1 MWGSGSACNEQCLIT
16 LITDNVMLFIFQKIL
31 LFWKVFGWSRIIR
44 ISTKACS
51 FASRQFF
58 TYFNVFSKTLWHWNK
73 WQKMRGWTRASQKSH
88 ANQRKICLHLNCL
101 LSLSKMVSRYL
112 SVVQALLSFAAPP
125 NLHCVLSICERKKV
139 EKPLLQIQVHK
150 RKGHLK
156 PTA

>member
-1 MWGSGSACNEQCLIT
+1 MISSNYRPLPNVLSVISALQHVPLFVDGTCFLLMPVKTAIDPQLLQKRCGVVVQLAMNSVLLT

-73 WQKMRGWTRASQKSH
+73 WQKMRGWTRGSQKSH
-88 ANQRKICLHLNCL
+88 ANQRKILCG
-101 LSLSKMVSRYL
+101 VR
-112 SVVQALLSFAAPP
+112 
-125 NLHCVLSICERKKV
+125 
-139 EKPLLQIQVHK
+139 
-150 RKGHLK
+150 
-156 PTA
+156 T